1 MNLGVKLFFVCFV
14 FAESADLEAESQA
27 KAPTLDQ
34 DIDDDD
40 ETIGAVGGMS
50 SAESTSSLYASEK
63 FYSDQESDDDEYKD
77 PISDNF
83 AQSKSYYVASF
94 IDVVE
99 TCFRFA
105 YTCIQQGTKP
115 AHEGEQLHVTLTVQ
129 RLQADLQKINA
140 RLDALEAQRHSFNVT
155 DGSTRS
161 SVDKVNSL
169 VRTYNSITGS
179 NHRSLPAWFPFKD
192 MNLTTLIVLLSW
204 PVVVQYVM
212 TRLHHRRGV

>member
-1 MNLGVKLFFVCFV
+1 MNLGVKLFFVCFI

-94 IDVVE
+94 IDIVE
-99 TCFRFA
+99 PGLDLLTLVFSRA
-105 YTCIQQGTKP
+105 RNRLTKENSYT
-115 AHEGEQLHVTLTVQ
+115 LH
-129 RLQADLQKINA
+129 
-140 RLDALEAQRHSFNVT
+140 
-155 DGSTRS
+155 
-161 SVDKVNSL
+161 
-169 VRTYNSITGS
+169 
-179 NHRSLPAWFPFKD
+179 
-192 MNLTTLIVLLSW
+192 
-204 PVVVQYVM
+204 
-212 TRLHHRRGV
+212 